1 MPAVENTC
9 DAVSPLAEVPSPK
22 LMTELVIVPSG
33 SEDPAALT
41 LIVAGAYA
49 ELGVAAIT
57 ATGAWLMPV
66 ETTIGADLL
75 AVAPRLS
82 VTVPV
87 IVYVPAVLYV

>member
-1 MPAVENTC
+1 MPAAEYLC
-9 DAVSPLAEVPSPK
+9 EAVRPLADVPSPK
-22 LMTELVIVPSG
+22 LRTELAMVPSG

-41 LIVAGAYA
+41 LIVAGAYE
-49 ELGVAAIT
+49 ELGVAVIT
-57 ATGAWLMPV
+57 ATGGWLTLL
-66 ETTIGADLL
+66 ETTIAADLL

>member
-1 MPAVENTC
+1 M
-9 DAVSPLAEVPSPK
+9 PSPK
-22 LMTELVIVPSG
+22 LMMELAIVPSG

-49 ELGVAAIT
+49 ELGVAEIT
-57 ATGAWLMPV
+57 ATGGKLALL
-66 ETTIGADLL
+66 EITIAADLL

-87 IVYVPAVLYV
+87 IVYVPATL